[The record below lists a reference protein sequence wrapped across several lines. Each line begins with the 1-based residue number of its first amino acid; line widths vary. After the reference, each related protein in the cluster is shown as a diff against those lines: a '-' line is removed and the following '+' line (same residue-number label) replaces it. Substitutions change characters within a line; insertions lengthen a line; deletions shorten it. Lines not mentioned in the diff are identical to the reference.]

1 MAKDLARSREALIE
15 EGEKRL
21 QVERVMRRFDRMAT
35 LGQLT
40 SNLAHEVGTPLG
52 VLRGRAEFLAGE
64 VADRPPA
71 RREIEIIIAQIDRI
85 TRTIERFLSAARPSS
100 PRTEEILGD
109 DLVREAADLVEL
121 ECRRQGIRLHV
132 EPAAG
137 TATVQGQRDGLM
149 QVLLN
154 LAVNGIQAMER
165 GGELRLASRVSEL
178 RGAPALELIVSDTG
192 SGVALEEQKRIF
204 EPFYSTR
211 GTTGLGLFIS
221 RNIVREHGGT
231 TAVESEPGRGTT
243 FRVALPILNGKPAAD
258 GESAERAGESGAEA
272 ASSEVEAAPGSAV
285 PNGRGNRGWIRE
297 AF

>member
-1 MAKDLARSREALIE
+1 
-15 EGEKRL
+15 
-21 QVERVMRRFDRMAT
+21 MRRFDRMAT

-64 VADRPPA
+64 VADRPSA

-100 PRTEEILGD
+100 PKTEAIVGD
-109 DLVREAADLVEL
+109 DLVREAAALVEL

-132 EPAAG
+132 EPGAG

-154 LAVNGIQAMER
+154 LAVNGIQATER
-165 GGELRLASRVSEL
+165 GGELRLASRVGEL
-178 RGAPALELIVSDTG
+178 RGAPALELIVADTG
-192 SGVALEEQKRIF
+192 SGVAREEQKRIF

-231 TAVESEPGRGTT
+231 TALESEPGRGTT
-243 FRVALPILNGKPAAD
+243 FRVALPILDGKLTTAVAEVAG
-258 GESAERAGESGAEA
+258 GESPPGPTAEPGESDAAA
-272 ASSEVEAAPGSAV
+272 ASVSSI
-285 PNGRGNRGWIRE
+285 NGRGNRGWTPE
-297 AF
+297 AS